1 MTVDWLG
8 RLKRHDDER
17 AGFPGE
23 HWYALAAGLWLMTRG
38 RSSALVR
45 TASLLAGLALV
56 ARAASGHG
64 GLVQLLPSS
73 HPRRRAADRHGRA
86 RPHERHID
94 IAASSPYARR
104 VRVAAITQPL
114 RGAAFDAH

>member
-1 MTVDWLG
+1 MTVDMLG
-8 RLKRHDDER
+8 RLRRHDDER
-17 AGFPGE
+17 TGIPGE

-38 RSSALVR
+38 RDSALLR

-56 ARAASGHG
+56 ARAASGRH

-73 HPRRRAADRHGRA
+73 HPRRRAADRADRA
-86 RPHERHID
+86 RSHERPID
-94 IAASSPYARR
+94 IAAPWPYGTR

-114 RGAAFDAH
+114 RGAAFDAG